1 VSDPTISP
9 SSNRTASSA
18 ARDKLGLKI
27 NRFLALRLQQHGL
40 WIADHRYHQVLTARK
55 TLGNRLQEQI
65 QLPFVSPEI
74 LATTSFG
81 SERRFR
87 SNCNRCLAFGF
98 EMSFGFR
105 GFLTGNYTFDPES
118 ALLGAIFNLGIARFD
133 RVFDHLPGGATN
145 LASLFDENLL
155 RRLCAGES
163 SQAHLAVSTANA
175 SGVEI
180 RFLLGII
187 SLFFARLEQF
197 SRLGPHS
204 GPRQTLND
212 LLLRAYRAQIACARI
227 CSVDQ
232 APDTALLAVKEKS
245 VLPFSVLLQLV
256 RVCDP
261 DVQVARD
268 ASADCLAGHVAT
280 AFWLIDDLVDL
291 KSDFRNG
298 HANAVLL
305 QRAHCPVTPIGLV
318 ARSKVVESV
327 ADQICTSLTV
337 AQKAF
342 QQAGVRSTSG
352 HGFDEALLSYVRKW
366 VERG

>member
-1 VSDPTISP
+1 MSDPTISL
-9 SSNRTASSA
+9 SSNRPASRA
-18 ARDKLGLKI
+18 ARGKLSPKI

-40 WIADHRYHQVLTARK
+40 WIADHRYHQVLAARK
-55 TLGNRLQEQI
+55 TLGDRLSGQI
-65 QLPFVSPEI
+65 QLPFVSPES

-98 EMSFGFR
+98 EISFGFR
-105 GFLTGNYTFDPES
+105 GFLTDSHTFDPES

-155 RRLCAGES
+155 RRLCAGEV
-163 SQAHLAVSTANA
+163 SQAHLAASAANA
-175 SGVEI
+175 SGVEV

-197 SRLGPHS
+197 SHLGLHS

-212 LLLRAYRAQIACARI
+212 LLLRAYRAQIACARV

-232 APDTALLAVKEKS
+232 APDDALLAAKEKS

-268 ASADCLAGHVAT
+268 ASADCVARHVAT

-298 HANAVLL
+298 HANAVVL
-305 QRAHCPVTPIGLV
+305 QRARCPKTPIGLV

-327 ADQICTSLTV
+327 ADQICVSLTA

-342 QQAGVRSTSG
+342 QQAEVRSTSG

>member
-1 VSDPTISP
+1 
-9 SSNRTASSA
+9 
-18 ARDKLGLKI
+18 
-27 NRFLALRLQQHGL
+27 
-40 WIADHRYHQVLTARK
+40 
-55 TLGNRLQEQI
+55 
-65 QLPFVSPEI
+65 
-74 LATTSFG
+74 
-81 SERRFR
+81 
-87 SNCNRCLAFGF
+87 
-98 EMSFGFR
+98 M
-105 GFLTGNYTFDPES
+105 
-118 ALLGAIFNLGIARFD
+118 
-133 RVFDHLPGGATN
+133 
-145 LASLFDENLL
+145 
-155 RRLCAGES
+155 
-163 SQAHLAVSTANA
+163 
-175 SGVEI
+175 
-180 RFLLGII
+180 
-187 SLFFARLEQF
+187 
-197 SRLGPHS
+197 
-204 GPRQTLND
+204 
-212 LLLRAYRAQIACARI
+212 RAYRAQIACARI

-268 ASADCLAGHVAT
+268 ASADCLVGHVAT
-280 AFWLIDDLVDL
+280 TFWLIDDLVDL

-327 ADQICTSLTV
+327 ADQVCTSLTV

>member
-1 VSDPTISP
+1 VPDPAIS
-9 SSNRTASSA
+9 SSSKRPASRA
-18 ARDKLGLKI
+18 ARGELSPKI

-40 WIADHRYHQVLTARK
+40 WIADHRYHQVLAARK
-55 TLGNRLQEQI
+55 TLGSRLSEKLD
-65 QLPFVSPEI
+65 LPFVSPENS
-74 LATTSFG
+74 ATTSFG

-98 EMSFGFR
+98 EMSFGFC
-105 GFLTGNYTFDPES
+105 GFLTGNSTFDPES

-133 RVFDHLPGGATN
+133 RVFDHLPGGGTN
-145 LASLFDENLL
+145 LASFFDEKLL
-155 RRLCAGES
+155 RRLCAGEVS
-163 SQAHLAVSTANA
+163 EAHLAASSANA
-175 SGVEI
+175 SGVEV

-197 SRLGPHS
+197 CRLGLDS

-212 LLLRAYRAQIACARI
+212 LLLRAYRAQIACTRV

-232 APDTALLAVKEKS
+232 APEDALLAVKDKS

-256 RVCDP
+256 RVCDL

-268 ASADCLAGHVAT
+268 ASADCLARHVAT

-291 KSDFRNG
+291 KSDLRNG

-305 QRAHCPVTPIGLV
+305 QRARCPVTPIGLV

-327 ADQICTSLTV
+327 ADQICDSLTA
-337 AQKAF
+337 AQRAF